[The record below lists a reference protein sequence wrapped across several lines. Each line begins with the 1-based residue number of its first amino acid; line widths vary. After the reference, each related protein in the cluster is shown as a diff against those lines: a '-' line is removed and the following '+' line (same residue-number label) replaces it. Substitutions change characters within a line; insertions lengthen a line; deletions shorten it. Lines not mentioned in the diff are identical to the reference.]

1 MQISN
6 SYIAN
11 THATKVQSTQLIEKS
26 EPLQTKSWDN
36 MTPAEQNQKIH
47 QNAMRPLDML
57 DDKANNILNKILSNK
72 GLSDEK
78 MIEQKL
84 LLEAS
89 MHVDFSGGI
98 TGVKIIS
105 DFNTNENNVENRLEK
120 LIDRYDFA
128 IKNGSVGIK
137 QSLDLATELLTLYTS
152 GYQPLDM
159 EA

>member
-1 MQISN
+1 MQVSN

-11 THATKVQSTQLIEKS
+11 TYATKVQSTQSIEKS

-36 MTPAEQNQKIH
+36 MTLAEQNQKIH

-137 QSLDLATELLTLYTS
+137 QTLDLATELLTLYTS
-152 GYQPLDM
+152 GY
-159 EA
+159 